1 MKDPETHLGTLEISL
16 QGIVAPDQ
24 PALLSSATRT
34 MVNGHF
40 FWVSSPERLI
50 EFRANPQ
57 RYTGQLLDPVT
68 HEWFVPDDDSPR
80 RDTPEG
86 ILLFSDSDTVRK
98 FDPAQYPFPLHW
110 HTR

>member
-1 MKDPETHLGTLEISL
+1 MKDPETHLGRLDISL

-24 PALLSSATRT
+24 PAILSPETRT
-34 MVNGHF
+34 TVNGHF
-40 FWVSSPERLI
+40 FWVSSPENLS

-57 RYTGQLLDPVT
+57 QFTGQLLDPVT

-80 RDTPEG
+80 RDIPEG
-86 ILLFSDSDTVRK
+86 ILLFSDSDTARE